1 MDSLGGF
8 LIEALKRKAAQAL
21 AEAQAQQ
28 AQQAEAQAKF
38 AQAQAK
44 IAEAQAQFRA
54 QAQARQGAG
63 GAPVLAQGSV
73 PLGRPAVQTPSA
85 PRRAPA
91 RPVEV
96 EERAPEAGLLASF
109 RGGRA
114 LLSALVFSEALLPP
128 LSLRE
133 RGPHG

>member
-1 MDSLGGF
+1 VDSLGGF

-21 AEAQAQQ
+21 ADAQAQQ
-28 AQQAEAQAKF
+28 EQQAQAQAKF

-44 IAEAQAQFRA
+44 IAEAQAQLRA
-54 QAQARQGAG
+54 QAQARQRTG
-63 GAPVLAQGSV
+63 GAQAPAPAAV
-73 PLGRPAVQTPSA
+73 PLGRPAAQAPSA

-96 EERAPEAGLLASF
+96 EVREPEASLLAPF
-109 RGGRA
+109 HGGRP
-114 LLSALVFSEALLPP
+114 LLSALIFSEALLPP

-133 RGPHG
+133 PGPRR